1 MSKLQDTILGIGA
14 GLGIGIASAHEDRP
28 SFQLN
33 SNRLIAEFLKQD
45 RIIAVDVDGVP
56 YVFIHGTRKGFRV
69 MGRDMSI
76 AETEAYL
83 ATQYR
88 FRPGKGVL
96 ISCFNHY
103 HPSIKVGDTVF
114 ETPEW
119 AMTKGMLIIRDFY
132 TIGNRGYVNR
142 VYNNK
147 LIEKCTRVMGILAHP
162 LQYIF

>member
-119 AMTKGMLIIRDFY
+119 AMTKGQGQASNLDYIPLPISVYQRVKANAWKSMKDQSGQSLI
-132 TIGNRGYVNR
+132 
-142 VYNNK
+142 
-147 LIEKCTRVMGILAHP
+147 
-162 LQYIF
+162 